1 MRGKEPARE
10 LSFATPGQRVWA
22 HLTLRNPGR
31 EKRVVT
37 VVFRVNEEKRT
48 TLELTVEPSLS
59 FRTWGYNTLRE
70 GDGGEMTVEAVDDVG
85 TTLVNEK
92 LPIRKAK

>member
-1 MRGKEPARE
+1 MKMPRPAHHV
-10 LSFATPGQRVWA
+10 QRRKPRQTA
-22 HLTLRNPGR
+22 
-31 EKRVVT
+31 
-37 VVFRVNEEKRT
+37 
-48 TLELTVEPSLS
+48 LS